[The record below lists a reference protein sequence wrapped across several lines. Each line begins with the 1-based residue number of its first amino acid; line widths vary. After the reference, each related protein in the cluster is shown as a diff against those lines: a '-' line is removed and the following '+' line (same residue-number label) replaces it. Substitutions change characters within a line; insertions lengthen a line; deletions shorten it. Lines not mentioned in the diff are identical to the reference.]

1 MRWLMVV
8 LLVSLLA
15 LLIAA
20 AGVARHIVLQ
30 RKRVQTSPETNPG
43 EMHVPALDTAEETDL
58 EP

>member
-1 MRWLMVV
+1 MGWLVIV

-20 AGVARHIVLQ
+20 AGVALHIYQ
-30 RKRVQTSPETNPG
+30 RAKFRRKPIANADPSLGP
-43 EMHVPALDTAEETDL
+43 AEETDL

>member
-1 MRWLMVV
+1 MRWLIIV

-20 AGVARHIVLQ
+20 ASVACHIMIQRAKLRRTPIKGAGRVLDPVEDADQ
-30 RKRVQTSPETNPG
+30 
-43 EMHVPALDTAEETDL
+43 DL

>member
-1 MRWLMVV
+1 MRWLIIV

-20 AGVARHIVLQ
+20 ASVACHILIQRARLRCNSQKEAGKVLDP
-30 RKRVQTSPETNPG
+30 VDEADP
-43 EMHVPALDTAEETDL
+43 DL